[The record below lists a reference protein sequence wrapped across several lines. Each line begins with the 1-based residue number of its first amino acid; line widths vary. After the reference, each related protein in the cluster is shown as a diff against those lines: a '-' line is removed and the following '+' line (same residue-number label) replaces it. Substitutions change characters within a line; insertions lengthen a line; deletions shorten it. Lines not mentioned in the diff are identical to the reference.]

1 MEMDNWI
8 AVILGISLLIVGV
21 FSGGALFSTNTE
33 VEVEKI
39 VEAECPE
46 CEVCET
52 CEETI
57 VEVPTPSLLDLAVE
71 DFMKA
76 VDDEEAD
83 ENVLKCEFAGHEYD
97 FDELSISK
105 LYEEHQILIEDEE
118 NYAIEFTVKMKYKE
132 SGEESEKAK
141 YDVTVTYEEDK
152 DVDVHI
158 EIHD

>member
-1 MEMDNWI
+1 MENYLSGVLM
-8 AVILGISLLIVGV
+8 AVMLLVGLLA
-21 FSGGALFSTNTE
+21 GAALFSTETE
-33 VEVEKI
+33 VEVPGEVVYEDKI
-39 VEAECPE
+39 VEV
-46 CEVCET
+46 EVPG
-52 CEETI
+52 EEVI
-57 VEVPTPSLLDLAVE
+57 VEVPAPSLLDLAVE

-76 VDDEEAD
+76 VEDEEAD

-141 YDVTVTYEEDK
+141 YDVTVTYEEDE
-152 DVDVHI
+152 DVDVHV